1 MFFDVLFHFS
11 FLFCSF
17 LSFYI
22 YIRPELNHIQCSSSS
37 PLFFPSVLCYYT
49 TGLSFSRFRQASRGP
64 KTMCFSY
71 MDLTFTP
78 FSASSKTLPLQTF
91 LPLPHTRTLSLSKT
105 QKTCYGF
112 WCLHSPATL
121 LTFFQAGYRQI
132 PPREPY
138 PSFFLSE
145 SSRASTQYKYL
156 DDDYEARYLD

>member
-1 MFFDVLFHFS
+1 MFLHVRNLYMFQNQPTSIHNVLLRLVVSAFTIFSISFH
-11 FLFCSF
+11 
-17 LSFYI
+17 
-22 YIRPELNHIQCSSSS
+22 
-37 PLFFPSVLCYYT
+37 PLFRLF
-49 TGLSFSRFRQASRGP
+49 FSRFRQASRGP
-64 KTMCFSY
+64 KTMWFPY

-78 FSASSKTLPLQTF
+78 FSASSKTPPLQTF

-145 SSRASTQYKYL
+145 SSRASTQYFAVATIDTEVL
-156 DDDYEARYLD
+156 C